1 MSFGCPL
8 RLLPI
13 VHVILYQLYR
23 DDKQE
28 MVCYTCCDVIPSLRS
43 GIIVLLVL
51 LLHAVDRAAWAT
63 LKFLVVLLSRQ
74 LPSPTNI
81 RQDSEYDNYVED
93 DDNDA
98 DRMSFYA
105 STGGDS
111 IASKVTSYRYE
122 NGRRYHSYREGTYY
136 APNDE
141 LYSNYETIVHHL
153 WLLTLH
159 DQLFLAPLES
169 PERVLDIGT
178 GTGLWAIDMADYFP
192 DAEITATDLSPI
204 HPPNLPPNLT
214 FEIDDANSS
223 FTYPSDHFDF
233 IHIRGLTGCI
243 KSWPTLYQQCYAAL
257 KPGGWIEHLEFSVET
272 SASKTSTEYGD
283 QILTAFSQSVLNVG
297 AQKTGMAFDVINSMH
312 HTLSAPELGFVDV
325 HTQTFIWPI
334 GPWPKDPYLKDLGRW
349 GERNW
354 CDGIE
359 GWVMALYTR
368 LLGWT
373 YEEVKAFVRDFQGVI
388 KDRKGRLWQE
398 VRVVYARKP
407 FEG

>member
-1 MSFGCPL
+1 
-8 RLLPI
+8 
-13 VHVILYQLYR
+13 
-23 DDKQE
+23 
-28 MVCYTCCDVIPSLRS
+28 
-43 GIIVLLVL
+43 
-51 LLHAVDRAAWAT
+51 
-63 LKFLVVLLSRQ
+63 
-74 LPSPTNI
+74 
-81 RQDSEYDNYVED
+81 
-93 DDNDA
+93 
-98 DRMSFYA
+98 MSFYA
-105 STGGDS
+105 LTGGDS
-111 IASKVTSYRYE
+111 LASKVTSYRYE

-141 LYSNYETIVHHL
+141 KYSSYETIVHHL

-159 DQLFLAPLES
+159 DQLFLAPIEN
-169 PERVLDIGT
+169 PQRILDIGT
-178 GTGLWAIDMADYFP
+178 GTGLWAIDMADFFP

-223 FTYPSDHFDF
+223 FTYPPAHFDM

-243 KSWPTLYQQCYAAL
+243 RSWPALYAQCFSAL

-272 SASKTSTEYGD
+272 SASKTSPNYAD
-283 QILTAFSQSVLNVG
+283 QILTAFSQSVLSAG
-297 AQKTGMAFDVINSMH
+297 ANKTHMSFDVVNTMH
-312 HTLSAPELGFVDV
+312 DTLRASQFVDV

-373 YEEVKAFVRDFQGVI
+373 YEEVKAFVRDFQGVV
-388 KDRKGRLWQE
+388 KDRKGRFWQE
-398 VRVVYARKP
+398 VRVVYARRP
-407 FEG
+407 FEGEVVEGKEDGVKDGEDMDMDMEDK

>member
-1 MSFGCPL
+1 
-8 RLLPI
+8 
-13 VHVILYQLYR
+13 
-23 DDKQE
+23 
-28 MVCYTCCDVIPSLRS
+28 MVTQTQPVGIDV
-43 GIIVLLVL
+43 
-51 LLHAVDRAAWAT
+51 
-63 LKFLVVLLSRQ
+63 
-74 LPSPTNI
+74 
-81 RQDSEYDNYVED
+81 DSEYDNYVED

-105 STGGDS
+105 STGGNS
-111 IASKVTSYRYE
+111 IASKITSYRYE

-141 LYSNYETIVHHL
+141 AYSNYETIVHHL

-159 DQLFLAPLES
+159 DQLFLAPIKD

-192 DAEITATDLSPI
+192 NAEITATDLSPI

-223 FTYPSDHFDF
+223 FTYPPDHFDLV
-233 IHIRGLTGCI
+233 HIRGLTGCI
-243 KSWPTLYQQCYAAL
+243 KSWHTLYQQCYAAL

-272 SASKTSTEYGD
+272 SASPTSTEYGD

-297 AQKTGMAFDVINSMH
+297 AQKTGMPFDVVDTMH
-312 HTLSAPELGFVDV
+312 QTLSSPDLGFVDV
-325 HTQTFIWPI
+325 QVQTFIWPI

-373 YEEVKAFVRDFQGVI
+373 YDEVKSFVRDFQGVI
-388 KDRKGRLWQE
+388 KDRRGRLWQE

-407 FEG
+407 YPGEVAHKAGVKAAGGGQ